1 VVRTLRSYD
10 GTTKVGLLSLDV
22 ELALIGR
29 ILAGTQGFRRTI
41 SGRSLAASVCGAP
54 GEA

>member
-22 ELALIGR
+22 ELAVIGR

-41 SGRSLAASVCGAP
+41 SGLAASMCGAP